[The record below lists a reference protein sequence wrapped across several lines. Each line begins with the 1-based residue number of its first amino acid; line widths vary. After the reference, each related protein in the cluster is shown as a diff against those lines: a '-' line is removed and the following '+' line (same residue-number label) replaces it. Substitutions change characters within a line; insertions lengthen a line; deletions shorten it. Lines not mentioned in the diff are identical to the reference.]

1 MSHKN
6 SSSVPWKSWR
16 PDEFLGQVFS
26 NMHINGPKRI
36 IKKPNIG
43 LLMSSFC
50 KTDPLL
56 LATTQINT
64 IFSYF
69 RQISI
74 GSSGWLDSYQCSSS
88 STTIKARPEH
98 PQENCANHR
107 KHIACIRRP
116 FFVTFSV
123 SRIIKNSCNCK
134 TKISSKEMNKNCVS
148 SINSSM

>member
-1 MSHKN
+1 MSHTN
-6 SSSVPWKSWR
+6 SSSVPQKSWR
-16 PDEFLGQVFS
+16 PDEFLEQVFP
-26 NMHINGPKRI
+26 NMRINSTKRI
-36 IKKPNIG
+36 IKKHNIR

-98 PQENCANHR
+98 PQENWANHR
-107 KHIACIRRP
+107 KLIACIRWP
-116 FFVTFSV
+116 FFVTFCV
-123 SRIIKNSCNCK
+123 SGIIKNSCNCK
-134 TKISSKEMNKNCVS
+134 TRHFEQRTKNLL
-148 SINSSM
+148 